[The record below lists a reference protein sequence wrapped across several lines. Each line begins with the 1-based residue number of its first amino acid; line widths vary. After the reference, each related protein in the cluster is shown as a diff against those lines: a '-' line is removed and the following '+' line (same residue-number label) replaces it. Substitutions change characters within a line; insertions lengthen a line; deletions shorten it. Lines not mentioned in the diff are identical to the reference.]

1 MMNAMKEI
9 EKALAVISENED
21 LVGKVEWRNTNS
33 TFASVSIESKYGLLE
48 AILVVEVLES
58 YDNKKAKYTVAK
70 LNKRNRE
77 EGYYG
82 EAESFTR
89 WSAIRSLKR
98 ALELGSRTGKLMAE
112 RGLERK

>member
-9 EKALAVISENED
+9 EKVLAVISKNED

-33 TFASVSIESKYGLLE
+33 TFASINVESKYGHLE
-48 AILVVEVLES
+48 AVLVVEVLEA

-70 LNKRNRE
+70 LNKRNKE

-82 EAESFTR
+82 EEENFTR
-89 WSAIRSLKR
+89 RTAIQSLKK
-98 ALELGSRTGKLMAE
+98 ALEVGSRTGKLMAE